1 MAEVRIS
8 DLQERADIDLTDFF
22 AVDNATSTRKLA
34 MTTLL
39 SHIADDYQTKTD
51 NSLETTDKTV
61 VGAINELNTNK
72 ASTSQ
77 SIKNIT
83 RNGTTFTAT
92 RADDTT
98 FTFTQQDNNTTTGT
112 TYTAGNV
119 PNNTTFG
126 TNGSIKNSYDALVTR
141 TTTLIK
147 TANSGNYSIT
157 ASASGHVNQSVSFTA
172 PAGYTLVGV
181 FDMLSNYAD
190 FVKEISCSSIGN
202 SYSSNTSV
210 SANVCVYNSHSGSL
224 TFTGYVKAVFVK
236 NI

>member
-8 DLQERADIDLTDFF
+8 DLQERLDIDLTDFF

-39 SHIADDYQTKTD
+39 SHIADDYQTQTD

-72 ASTSQ
+72 AAKTDA
-77 SIKNIT
+77 IKNIT

-126 TNGSIKNSYDALVTR
+126 TNGSIKNSYDALITR
-141 TTTLIK
+141 TTTLVK
-147 TANSGNYSIT
+147 TVNSGNYSIT
-157 ASASGHVNQSVSFTA
+157 AGAQSSHNASVSFTA
-172 PAGYTLVGV
+172 PAGYTLVGL
-181 FDMLSNYAD
+181 FDVQTSYSGY
-190 FVKEISCSSIGN
+190 VREVSSSSIGS
-202 SYSSNTSV
+202 SYSSNTTV
-210 SANVCVYNSHSGSL
+210 SANVCVANTYSTSL